1 MVRGISASQVKPG
14 PQPAPRFMASLAL
27 LMPGRYQPA
36 PARRV
41 SCRPTSGSEKSDVSQ
56 ALKGQRILLCVGG
69 GIAAYKSLEL
79 VRRLRDAGA
88 QVQVAMTAGAQ
99 QFVTALSFQALS
111 GQPTRTSLWDSAA
124 EAAMGHIELARW
136 ASRVLIAP
144 ATADLLAHLAHG
156 LADDLVTTLAL
167 ATTAPI
173 SVCPAMNHI
182 MWKHPATQANLATLR
197 ARGVQVIGPEDGPLA
212 EGESGPGRLSQPD
225 AIVAALAG
233 AVPADAPVQ
242 GPLAGLHVVVS
253 AGPTYEDLDPVRY
266 LGNRSSGKMGFA
278 VAQAA
283 ARRGAAVTLVAGP
296 VTLETPPGV
305 ARVDVRSAA
314 QMRAAVFG
322 AFPADIYIGAAA
334 VADYTPRMPAPNKIK
349 KSSESLALDLV
360 RTPDILAEVAAS
372 EQPLK
377 LVVGFAAETENVA
390 EYARGKLIAKRLDL
404 IVANRVGI
412 PDGGFESDR
421 NAMTAFWKEGQREFP
436 CAPKTELAEALVELI
451 GERLRA

>member
-1 MVRGISASQVKPG
+1 
-14 PQPAPRFMASLAL
+14 MA
-27 LMPGRYQPA
+27 
-36 PARRV
+36 
-41 SCRPTSGSEKSDVSQ
+41 Q
-56 ALKGQRILLCVGG
+56 ALEGQRILLCVGG

-79 VRRLRDAGA
+79 VRRLRQAGA

-99 QFVTALSFQALS
+99 QFVTPLSFQTLS

-124 EAAMGHIELARW
+124 EASMGHIELARW
-136 ASRVLIAP
+136 ADRVLIAP

-173 SVCPAMNHI
+173 TVCPAMNHI
-182 MWKHPATQANLATLR
+182 MWGHAATQANVDTLR

-212 EGESGPGRLSQPD
+212 EGESGPGRLSEPE

-233 AVPADAPVQ
+233 QSAGSTPVALVTD
-242 GPLAGLHVVVS
+242 GPLSGLHVLVS

-278 VAQAA
+278 VAEAA
-283 ARRGAAVTLVAGP
+283 VRRGAKVTLVAGP
-296 VTLETPPGV
+296 VNLKTPSGV
-305 ARVDVRSAA
+305 TRIDVRSAA
-314 QMRAAVFG
+314 QMRAAVFD
-322 AFPADIYIGAAA
+322 ALPADIYIGAAA
-334 VADYTPRMPAPNKIK
+334 VADYTPRVPAPNKIK

-372 EQPLK
+372 EEPLK
-377 LVVGFAAETENVA
+377 LVVGFAAETERVA
-390 EYARGKLIAKRLDL
+390 DYARGKLAAKRLDM

-421 NAMTAFWKEGQREFP
+421 NAMTAFWKDGQREFP
-436 CAPKTELAEALVELI
+436 SAPKTELADALVELI
-451 GERLRA
+451 QERLTA